1 LENKYVSEYDAVYD
15 NGTDVSRLTRA
26 QSQAQ
31 TTARL
36 VEAAGRA
43 VAERGL
49 GAVSVDEIAERAGYS
64 RGAFYAN
71 FPNKEAML
79 LAVLRG
85 HMEGEIREVTALL
98 DEKLA
103 PPALLERLDRWMHE
117 THADADWTLLS
128 AELQLH
134 ALRSPAFGEQY
145 TALQHDHRRA
155 LAELLTML
163 FAYAGR
169 ALPVDASVL
178 AATIKAL
185 VQGLALQNAIRSVDE
200 ERIDSMHMTRIIVEA
215 LIKTAPTLQDG
226 R

>member
-1 LENKYVSEYDAVYD
+1 M
-15 NGTDVSRLTRA
+15 SRLTRA

-31 TTARL
+31 TMARL

-71 FPNKEAML
+71 FPDKEAML

-85 HMEGEIREVTALL
+85 HMEGEIRAVRSLF
-98 DEKLA
+98 DEKLG
-103 PPALLERLDRWMHE
+103 PPALIERLEGWMHE
-117 THADADWTLLS
+117 THADADWALLS

-134 ALRSPAFGEQY
+134 ALRCPAFREQY
-145 TALQHDHRRA
+145 DALQRDHRGA
-155 LAELLTML
+155 LAELLAML

-169 ALPVDASVL
+169 ALPVGASLL

-185 VQGLALQNAIRSVDE
+185 VQGLALQNALRSVDE
-200 ERIDSMHMTRIIVEA
+200 ERIDPMQITRLIVQA